1 MKLIVIVTVSN
12 HPVCPT
18 CGSTDGHGID
28 YHKLPTE

>member
-1 MKLIVIVTVSN
+1 MDNVTTSN

-28 YHKLPTE
+28 YHQLPTE